1 MTEPRKSLFE
11 RMSNS
16 SFLMAS
22 LATVAFYGVVHSPA
36 FEGSMIKR
44 YTTHH
49 AVEYVIVAF
58 FILGIVEI
66 LYRCMTFPTEMRALD
81 YDWLP
86 PHDGREPVARAEEFL
101 EQVRQQPPQLVNTR
115 MGKRISEALHFVV
128 ANGGTSEYREHL
140 QLLADKD
147 EDLTRFN
154 YAVVRFVIWVS
165 PVLGFLGTVLH
176 FGTALSG
183 ISVKGMAEQLE
194 PVVNEMGSAFNT
206 TTIALAT
213 ATTMMFLVFLCER
226 AERRRLNFIDRFI
239 DRELANRFESRDAST
254 VPLLNILRTTN
265 QDALAA
271 INHTLNRQVDA
282 WNGAL
287 DMLFTRF
294 DGRAQQEWKG
304 WQEMV
309 GTIQQRLETSDASR
323 ERRFEQL
330 LAGVEGRQ
338 NQHFVHIN
346 KMIERIV
353 ELRQDFA
360 GFVAAL
366 RQLAEGEETLIDLQ
380 TRLTDNLQTLQQSQH
395 FDEAMHGLTAAIHLM
410 TARHRPAMPES
421 AAA

>member
-1 MTEPRKSLFE
+1 
-11 RMSNS
+11 
-16 SFLMAS
+16 
-22 LATVAFYGVVHSPA
+22 
-36 FEGSMIKR
+36 
-44 YTTHH
+44 
-49 AVEYVIVAF
+49 
-58 FILGIVEI
+58 
-66 LYRCMTFPTEMRALD
+66 
-81 YDWLP
+81 
-86 PHDGREPVARAEEFL
+86 
-101 EQVRQQPPQLVNTR
+101 
-115 MGKRISEALHFVV
+115 
-128 ANGGTSEYREHL
+128 
-140 QLLADKD
+140 
-147 EDLTRFN
+147 
-154 YAVVRFVIWVS
+154 
-165 PVLGFLGTVLH
+165 
-176 FGTALSG
+176 
-183 ISVKGMAEQLE
+183 MAEQLE

-265 QDALAA
+265 QDALTA

-287 DMLFTRF
+287 DTLFTRF

-304 WQEMV
+304 WQEMI

-360 GFVAAL
+360 GFVATL

-395 FDEAMHGLTAAIHLM
+395 LDEAMHGLTAAIHLM